1 MSNTKLENIFNE
13 CLEAV
18 LGGENMAFC
27 LERFPAQAAQLK
39 PFLETSAATLGA
51 LDFSP
56 RPELKALARS
66 RVLAAKATATSIRGR
81 VAWGWGARLV
91 TAGVSL
97 VLAVTLSGGL
107 AMVADGSM
115 PGQALY
121 PVKLASEQVALT
133 LTIGAEAK
141 AELYAGLAGRR
152 VAEIV
157 YLSGQGDATLLEI
170 TTGRMSAELNQM
182 AGLLGVDKSTVA
194 TAPPSALTP
203 PSVVT
208 SGQNQSGDGTF
219 GGVENELKA
228 SLGAYA
234 ASQAAALNA
243 ALASAPAD
251 IRNQVAEALLISVAG
266 YERALDAIP

>member
-1 MSNTKLENIFNE
+1 MSNTKLENTFNE

-18 LGGENMAFC
+18 LGGEGMVAC
-27 LERFPAQAAQLK
+27 LERFPAQAAELK
-39 PFLETSAATLGA
+39 PLLEMSAATIGA
-51 LDFSP
+51 LRFSP
-56 RPELKALARS
+56 RPELKALGRS
-66 RVLAAKATATSIRGR
+66 RVLAAVSITATIGRR

-91 TAGVSL
+91 TAGASL

-107 AMVADGSM
+107 AMAASGSM

-121 PVKLASEQVALT
+121 PVKLASEQVALA
-133 LTIGAEAK
+133 LTSGAEAK

-157 YLSGQGDATLLEI
+157 YLSGHGDAALLEI

-208 SGQNQSGDGTF
+208 SGQNQPSDGAF
-219 GGVENELKA
+219 GGVEKELKA

-243 ALASAPAD
+243 ALASASAD
-251 IRNQVAEALLISVAG
+251 VRNQVAEALLISVAG